1 MNLMAD
7 GVNIIKWKKIQ
18 RMSQIQMI
26 SLYRK
31 VNKAIY
37 LLVLH
42 KFHLQ
47 FSQTKQKY
55 NRR

>member
-7 GVNIIKWKKIQ
+7 GVNIIKWKK
-18 RMSQIQMI
+18 MSQIQMI

-37 LLVLH
+37 FLVLH

-47 FSQTKQKY
+47 FSQTKQKS
-55 NRR
+55 NKS